1 MSDKNLESLND
12 LQKQIKIGGLFSCFL
27 PEKSRMKF
35 EEINANLSE
44 LTSIV
49 DSFNVLFSDYGWCAY
64 DDMSYTVMKSAIEVI
79 KTDGI
84 DSAEKVLINYYKS
97 DEIKRRILWLR
108 NKSDELKIR
117 YEMIQKAF
125 DDHFAERYYASVPLF
140 LIIIDGAVNDF
151 TKNKGFFAEGTD
163 VTAWDCLVG
172 CDNGLSKLKAIFYK
186 PRKKTNVDKILFPY
200 RNGILH
206 GRDLNYG
213 NEVVSC
219 KCVSLLFA
227 VANWMKFKENE
238 EERKEKFKKEHEL
251 PSITEIVN
259 SYEQRKQIHKELDDW
274 QAKIVVVGK
283 DVEAVPTD
291 KNCIDFK
298 YLEPIVHTFKFWQ
311 TCNYG
316 SLAILL
322 RHMFYEKTDKKRAGE
337 AKKLFSNKKFI
348 EYEIKEIEERAA
360 AMTRVLVR
368 VKWETNE
375 KLFDELLEFG
385 CCYENDKKED
395 VALPW
400 RNNGNWVIYPWKVQ
414 GLYKN

>member
-1 MSDKNLESLND
+1 
-12 LQKQIKIGGLFSCFL
+12 L
-27 PEKSRMKF
+27 PEKSRIKF
-35 EEINANLSE
+35 EEINKNLSKI
-44 LTSIV
+44 TSIA

-64 DDMSYTVMKSAIEVI
+64 DDMSYAVMEAAIEAI
-79 KTDGI
+79 KTYGI
-84 DSAEKVLINYYKS
+84 ENAEKILIDYYKS
-97 DEIKRRILWLR
+97 DEIKRRITWLK

-125 DDHFAERYYASVPLF
+125 DDHLAERYYASVPLF

-172 CDNGLSKLKAIFYK
+172 CDNGLSKLKDIFCK
-186 PRKKTNVDKILFPY
+186 ARKKTNVEKISLPY

-206 GRDLNYG
+206 GRDLNYD
-213 NEVVSC
+213 NESVSC

-227 VANWMKFKENE
+227 VANWMKFKGNE
-238 EERKEKFKKEHEL
+238 EERKVKFKKEHEL
-251 PSITEIVN
+251 PTITEMIN
-259 SYEQRKQIHKELDDW
+259 GFEYRKQIHKALDSW
-274 QAKIVVVGK
+274 RARTVVVGK
-283 DVEAVPTD
+283 DVKEVPTD
-291 KNCIDFK
+291 KDCKSFE
-298 YLEPIVHTFKFWQ
+298 YLEPIVHTFKAWQ

-322 RHMFYEKTDKKRAGE
+322 RHLFYEKTDKKRAGE
-337 AKKLFSNKKFI
+337 ARKFFSNKRFI

-368 VKWETNE
+368 VEWKTDE
-375 KLFDELLEFG
+375 KLFDEILEFG
-385 CCYENDKKED
+385 CCYENNNKD

-400 RNNGNWVIYPWKVQ
+400 RNNGKWVIYPWNVQ